1 MDQVNIT
8 YLGHSC
14 FCLEANGYRT
24 VIDPYIDGM
33 VPGLPPLRVEAEA
46 VYCSHQHDDHN
57 YVQAVRREETTLPAP
72 YTVEEW
78 ITPHDAEG
86 GKRRGM
92 NTVRIFH
99 FGQLRIAHLGDI
111 GRPLTAGEREKLLGV
126 DCLLIPVGGYYT
138 IDARQ
143 AKEMAEEIGPKV
155 IIPMH
160 YRTASGGFPEIALLD
175 QFTKLYPQVRQ
186 GGSTLVLTRR
196 TPAQVLVLSPAESV
210 PRLRFSASS
219 QPALSDLVELYQS
232 AGWVNY
238 TPALLEAAYANSLNV
253 FTAWGG
259 SRLVGVLRAVGDGA
273 SIVYLQD
280 LLVLD
285 SYRRQGIGSAL
296 LAQALEQYATVY
308 QVVLL
313 TDSTPSTRAFYGQA
327 GLTEAEQL
335 GCTAFVR
342 FAKPNQI

>member
-1 MDQVNIT
+1 MSLI
-8 YLGHSC
+8 LASGSP
-14 FCLEANGYRT
+14 R
-24 VIDPYIDGM
+24 
-33 VPGLPPLRVEAEA
+33 
-46 VYCSHQHDDHN
+46 
-57 YVQAVRREETTLPAP
+57 RRELIALITRDFIVLPSS
-72 YTVEEW
+72 VEESR
-78 ITPHDAEG
+78 ITAD
-86 GKRRGM
+86 
-92 NTVRIFH
+92 
-99 FGQLRIAHLGDI
+99 
-111 GRPLTAGEREKLLGV
+111 
-126 DCLLIPVGGYYT
+126 
-138 IDARQ
+138 
-143 AKEMAEEIGPKV
+143 
-155 IIPMH
+155 
-160 YRTASGGFPEIALLD
+160 
-175 QFTKLYPQVRQ
+175 
-186 GGSTLVLTRR
+186 
-196 TPAQVLVLSPAESV
+196 
-210 PRLRFSASS
+210 
-219 QPALSDLVELYQS
+219 
-232 AGWVNY
+232 